1 MRVMVRDA
9 LEAKADIIILD
20 NMSVADKK
28 KAVKMINGRALTECS
43 GNVTA
48 EKIAAIKEAG
58 VDYISCGALTYNS
71 SILDMSLKNLER
83 TD

>member
-1 MRVMVRDA
+1 
-9 LEAKADIIILD
+9 
-20 NMSVADKK
+20 
-28 KAVKMINGRALTECS
+28 MINGRALTECS